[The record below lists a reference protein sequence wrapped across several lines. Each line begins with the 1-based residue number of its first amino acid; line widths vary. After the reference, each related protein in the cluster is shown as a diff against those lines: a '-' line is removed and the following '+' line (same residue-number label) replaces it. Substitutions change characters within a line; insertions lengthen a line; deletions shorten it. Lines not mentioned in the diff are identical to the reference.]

1 MGAISKLLSTDGYI
15 IVNKAL
21 IKRVGLNAAVL
32 LGELCTEYNYW
43 ESAGELIDDMF
54 YSTRENI
61 EENTGLTDYMQR
73 EAMKILQNLQLLT
86 VVKQGMPAKNYYKL
100 DERQL
105 LNFLTTSD
113 KETEG
118 QVIQNFK
125 VNNNKVNSNNR
136 KVDTNSKELVAQ
148 SASTQFSFG
157 HTKSKK
163 ESLYT
168 KCVSLIDDYTTDT
181 NLRIALIDYLKLL
194 LQMQKDGYQLYTNS
208 WKGLLNKLDREF
220 DSSERL
226 AVVRQSLE
234 RGYKSFFPVSSAK
247 LNSKNKDVLFAEEG
261 VISEAYTKE
270 ELEELRKLDEERE
283 RNGLRTKF

>member
-32 LGELCTEYNYW
+32 LGELCAEYNYW

-86 VVKQGMPAKNYYKL
+86 IVKQGMPAKNYYKL
-100 DERQL
+100 DDHQL

-113 KETEG
+113 EETEG

-148 SASTQFSFG
+148 SASTQFPFG

-194 LQMQKDGYQLYTNS
+194 LQMQKDGYQLYPNS

-220 DSSERL
+220 DASERL

-234 RGYKSFFPVSSAK
+234 RGYKSFFPISSAK
-247 LNSKNKDVLFAEEG
+247 LNSKNNDVLFAEEG